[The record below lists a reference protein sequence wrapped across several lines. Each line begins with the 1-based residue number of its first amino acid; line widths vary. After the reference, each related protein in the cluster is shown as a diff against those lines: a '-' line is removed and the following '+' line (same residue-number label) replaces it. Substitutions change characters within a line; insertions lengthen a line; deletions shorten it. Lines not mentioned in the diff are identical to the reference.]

1 MDKQTLIDLIDM
13 MIGLTEKERQRLLEM
28 DNRKVEFRY
37 KMALTE
43 KTDEM
48 VGWKIT
54 IILDVT
60 LWFGV
65 DK

>member
-1 MDKQTLIDLIDM
+1 MSKQIIDKETLIGLIDM

-48 VGWKIT
+48 IG
-54 IILDVT
+54 
-60 LWFGV
+60 
-65 DK
+65 

>member
-1 MDKQTLIDLIDM
+1 MDKKALIALIDM
-13 MIGLTEKERQRLLEM
+13 MIGLSDSERQSLLNM

-48 VGWKIT
+48 VG
-54 IILDVT
+54 
-60 LWFGV
+60 
-65 DK
+65 

>member
-48 VGWKIT
+48 VGWKMIN
-54 IILDVT
+54 IENNSNN
-60 LWFGV
+60 
-65 DK
+65 K

>member
-13 MIGLTEKERQRLLEM
+13 MIGLTEKERQNLLEM

-48 VGWKIT
+48 VG
-54 IILDVT
+54 
-60 LWFGV
+60 
-65 DK
+65 